1 MKNTLLF
8 SIKIILFGIILPF
21 RIWQFSKDKLISKA
35 DTKSITNLLDKDY
48 IATSWLD
55 WVTDAIIF
63 IIYPIGILIVIM
75 VSIFTDI
82 SYWAFL
88 ALIPLYFISL
98 IISFTRELGGS
109 FMLLHLN
116 VKKIR
121 NILENK
127 ISLDQHELKKKEL
140 LEKTQLLLENFAQYL
155 TDTRFQTLKKSFLNT
170 LKSIATKKDLVSDLI
185 IDQKNKILKFVD
197 KNGNKLNVK
206 DFSAGESEIVAF
218 SLLWAVNISSNK
230 YYPIVTD
237 SPLNRLDSDHR
248 LNFIN
253 NILKKSKHQFIFLST
268 NEEIGNIDDYGIN
281 NYVSK
286 TYLIEY
292 DKKSKTSSFKESY
305 FSN

>member
-8 SIKIILFGIILPF
+8 AIKIILFGIILPF

-121 NILENK
+121 N
-127 ISLDQHELKKKEL
+127 
-140 LEKTQLLLENFAQYL
+140 LLEN
-155 TDTRFQTLKKSFLNT
+155 N
-170 LKSIATKKDLVSDLI
+170 
-185 IDQKNKILKFVD
+185 
-197 KNGNKLNVK
+197 
-206 DFSAGESEIVAF
+206 ESE
-218 SLLWAVNISSNK
+218 SN
-230 YYPIVTD
+230 
-237 SPLNRLDSDHR
+237 
-248 LNFIN
+248 
-253 NILKKSKHQFIFLST
+253 
-268 NEEIGNIDDYGIN
+268 
-281 NYVSK
+281 
-286 TYLIEY
+286 
-292 DKKSKTSSFKESY
+292 
-305 FSN
+305 

>member
-116 VKKIR
+116 VKKIS
-121 NILENK
+121 NLLDEN
-127 ISLDQHELKKKEL
+127 
-140 LEKTQLLLENFAQYL
+140 EK
-155 TDTRFQTLKKSFLNT
+155 
-170 LKSIATKKDLVSDLI
+170 
-185 IDQKNKILKFVD
+185 
-197 KNGNKLNVK
+197 
-206 DFSAGESEIVAF
+206 
-218 SLLWAVNISSNK
+218 SN
-230 YYPIVTD
+230 
-237 SPLNRLDSDHR
+237 
-248 LNFIN
+248 
-253 NILKKSKHQFIFLST
+253 
-268 NEEIGNIDDYGIN
+268 
-281 NYVSK
+281 
-286 TYLIEY
+286 
-292 DKKSKTSSFKESY
+292 
-305 FSN
+305 

>member
-8 SIKIILFGIILPF
+8 AIKIILFGIILPF

-116 VKKIR
+116 VKQIR
-121 NILENK
+121 N
-127 ISLDQHELKKKEL
+127 L
-140 LEKTQLLLENFAQYL
+140 LEEN
-155 TDTRFQTLKKSFLNT
+155 
-170 LKSIATKKDLVSDLI
+170 
-185 IDQKNKILKFVD
+185 
-197 KNGNKLNVK
+197 
-206 DFSAGESEIVAF
+206 ESE
-218 SLLWAVNISSNK
+218 SN
-230 YYPIVTD
+230 
-237 SPLNRLDSDHR
+237 
-248 LNFIN
+248 
-253 NILKKSKHQFIFLST
+253 
-268 NEEIGNIDDYGIN
+268 
-281 NYVSK
+281 
-286 TYLIEY
+286 
-292 DKKSKTSSFKESY
+292 
-305 FSN
+305 

>member
-21 RIWQFSKDKLISKA
+21 RIWQFSKNKLMSKA

-98 IISFTRELGGS
+98 LISFARELGGS

-121 NILENK
+121 NLLDEN
-127 ISLDQHELKKKEL
+127 
-140 LEKTQLLLENFAQYL
+140 EKTN
-155 TDTRFQTLKKSFLNT
+155 
-170 LKSIATKKDLVSDLI
+170 
-185 IDQKNKILKFVD
+185 
-197 KNGNKLNVK
+197 
-206 DFSAGESEIVAF
+206 
-218 SLLWAVNISSNK
+218 
-230 YYPIVTD
+230 
-237 SPLNRLDSDHR
+237 
-248 LNFIN
+248 
-253 NILKKSKHQFIFLST
+253 
-268 NEEIGNIDDYGIN
+268 
-281 NYVSK
+281 
-286 TYLIEY
+286 
-292 DKKSKTSSFKESY
+292 
-305 FSN
+305 